1 MIDTSL
7 KVYSLLLLAL
17 VSVLPGSVFATEYIY
32 RDLIGNTLPP
42 QKCAARTEAEAAA
55 SEEYNLKKHARIFC
69 ESQGYGWHVEQR
81 KSAGKVVC
89 EECGEGG
96 GGDRDRFHCHLE
108 DVVVQCKRI
117 KPGSVGL
124 IPGQG

>member
-7 KVYSLLLLAL
+7 KLSSLLLLAL
-17 VSVLPGSVFATEYIY
+17 VSALPGGVFATEYIY

-42 QKCAARTEAEAAA
+42 QKCAARAEAEAAA
-55 SEEYNLKKHARIFC
+55 SEDYNLKKHARIFC

-81 KSAGKVVC
+81 KSPGKLVC

-96 GGDRDRFHCHLE
+96 DKDRFHCHME

-117 KPGSVGL
+117 KPGTVGL

>member
-7 KVYSLLLLAL
+7 KLYSCLLLVLVSLLQ
-17 VSVLPGSVFATEYIY
+17 GSVFATEYIY
-32 RDLIGNTLPP
+32 RDLMGNTLPP
-42 QKCAARTEAEAAA
+42 QKCSARTEAEAAA
-55 SEEYNLKKHARIFC
+55 SDDYNLKKHARIFC

-81 KSAGKVVC
+81 KSTGKLVC
-89 EECGEGG
+89 EECSEGG
-96 GGDRDRFHCHLE
+96 DNGRFRCHME

>member
-1 MIDTSL
+1 MLT
-7 KVYSLLLLAL
+7 A
-17 VSVLPGSVFATEYIY
+17 LPGSAFATEYIY

-42 QKCAARTEAEAAA
+42 QKCAARAEAEAAA
-55 SEEYNLKKHARIFC
+55 SKDYNLKKHARIFC

-81 KSAGKVVC
+81 KSSGKLVC
-89 EECGEGG
+89 EECGEGS
-96 GGDRDRFHCHLE
+96 DKDRFHCHME

-117 KPGSVGL
+117 KPGTIGL